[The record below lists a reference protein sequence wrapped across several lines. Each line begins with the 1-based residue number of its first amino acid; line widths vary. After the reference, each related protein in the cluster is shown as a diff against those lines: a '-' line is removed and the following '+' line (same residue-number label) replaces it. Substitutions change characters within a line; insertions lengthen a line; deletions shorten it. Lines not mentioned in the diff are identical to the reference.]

1 MQVTNKQSNKQIFR
15 CLKFLFFGQTTSI
28 ANNVCSSARPPPLV
42 TTTLLQL
49 RCHHI
54 LGLPRSLSTSVLGSP
69 TAGSGLCKEAQP
81 PHSSQHNLRARILF
95 HSSLCSQQPHYPA
108 ERRYSNIW
116 LKKKRKKIRTGRR
129 KEGRMSGKRQAREA
143 AKDTKFR
150 LSKSV
155 RDRRPL
161 ACWMGSFSLVTGPG
175 FIICRL
181 TGLWSTISETPDL
194 YIPVSYCLTKMLIM
208 LVKVRQETPIFS
220 EIFQSQA
227 STTFATSHLCRCH
240 FHPNFVFQE

>member
-54 LGLPRSLSTSVLGSP
+54 LGLPHSLSTSVLGSP

-116 LKKKRKKIRTGRR
+116 LKKKKKGRKLGQEGGR
-129 KEGRMSGKRQAREA
+129 KEECQERGRQGKQQKTPNSDSASLCVIA
-143 AKDTKFR
+143 GHW
-150 LSKSV
+150 
-155 RDRRPL
+155 L
-161 ACWMGSFSLVTGPG
+161 AGWA
-175 FIICRL
+175 
-181 TGLWSTISETPDL
+181 
-194 YIPVSYCLTKMLIM
+194 VS
-208 LVKVRQETPIFS
+208 
-220 EIFQSQA
+220 A
-227 STTFATSHLCRCH
+227 
-240 FHPNFVFQE
+240 